1 MRIVVDIRNGMFR
14 DAVVRTLRDF
24 STDFEV
30 YASEAPAKTAE
41 LCSVTAADVLLMEVT
56 SSPFW
61 SLEDRMV
68 LRDRVKADH
77 PECKVVL
84 AVDENAERK
93 LASRVRTA
101 KKDGRI
107 DQFVYGSISAA
118 YLAAVI
124 DTL

>member
-1 MRIVVDIRNGMFR
+1 MRIVVDIRNGIFR

-24 STDFEV
+24 SADFEV
-30 YASEAPAKTAE
+30 YACESPAGTAE
-41 LCSVTAADVLLMEVT
+41 LCSITAADVLLMEVT
-56 SSPFW
+56 SCPLW
-61 SLEDRMV
+61 RLEDRMV
-68 LRDRVKADH
+68 IRDRVKLSNPA
-77 PECKVVL
+77 CKIVL
-84 AVDENAERK
+84 AVDENSERK
-93 LASRVRTA
+93 LADRVREA

>member
-1 MRIVVDIRNGMFR
+1 MRIVVDIRNGIFR

-24 STDFEV
+24 SPDFQVFACESPV
-30 YASEAPAKTAE
+30 GAAA

-56 SSPFW
+56 GYPLW
-61 SLEDRMV
+61 SLEERMQI
-68 LRDRVKADH
+68 RDRVKSDNPA
-77 PECKVVL
+77 CKVVL
-84 AVDENAERK
+84 AVDENSEGK
-93 LASRVRTA
+93 LADRVRKA

>member
-1 MRIVVDIRNGMFR
+1 MRIAVDIRNGIFR

-24 STDFEV
+24 SADFEV
-30 YASEAPAKTAE
+30 YECESPSETAE
-41 LCSVTAADVLLMEVT
+41 LCAVIAADVLLMEVT
-56 SSPFW
+56 EHSQCK
-61 SLEDRMV
+61 LEDRMV
-68 LRDRVKADH
+68 IRDKVKSDNPA
-77 PECKVVL
+77 CKVVL
-84 AVDENAERK
+84 VVDESSERK
-93 LASRVRTA
+93 LADRVREA

>member
-1 MRIVVDIRNGMFR
+1 MRIVVDIRNGIFR

-24 STDFEV
+24 SPDFEV
-30 YASEAPAKTAE
+30 FACESPTGTAA

-56 SSPFW
+56 GYPMW
-61 SLEDRMV
+61 SLEERMV
-68 LRDRVKADH
+68 IRDSVKSDNPA
-77 PECKVVL
+77 CKVVL
-84 AVDENAERK
+84 AVDENSEGK
-93 LASRVRTA
+93 LADRVRKA